1 MTSRFP
7 GQSDYNL
14 FVYGLA
20 FIGLGIVSCLLS
32 KDIKQRLA
40 WIWLALFGFA
50 YGVRIWLDLLAQV
63 WQETVWLGA
72 CRWGLL
78 AASFLFLAEFGR
90 LGLVRQ
96 RSPGPGRWLLGIL
109 ALFGCLGALS
119 GWKGLSAT
127 TRYLGLIGG
136 LSAGLALFREGHQ
149 NNPPGKTWLIGGGIS
164 LLLYSLTIGPVV
176 HPAAFLPAAVLNF
189 QMFTELSGLPARLPQ
204 SFLAMMITV
213 IILGYLQ
220 ATWPVDL
227 SKSRRCRLRYM
238 YGTVAALVIILVAG
252 WILTK
257 FLGNLALEQIRKDT
271 VGRSNLIIQRLSFE
285 LEQAEAAARAMSGSP
300 WLRPALVSKSP
311 QSLAKAN
318 SVLDRYQSHFGASPA
333 YILDRNGATVTSSNR
348 NSQQSFANHNFA
360 FRPYFQEAVMG
371 LPSRYFAV
379 GAITKKPGFFAAYPI
394 VAGGGRVVGVAAL
407 KTPLDKF
414 QQELRESDP
423 AFLLDPHGVIF
434 LSSRPSLDRQSLW
447 PVAISVADVQKSQ
460 FGVSD
465 FKPVFPH
472 VQADGAE
479 VRMANQTYLFF
490 RQYLNT
496 PATLGWSLVL
506 LAPDNMLV
514 FYRLVGVAATFTM
527 ILFTLLAAG
536 SNLYIREGAK
546 RTIASEAR
554 FRAMCDAAP
563 EAVFVFDTATRKILD
578 ANPIMS
584 QWLGYSLEELL
595 NLKIDQLLVSEPLD
609 KEDCWQCSAKLKP
622 ISCHRYRRKDG
633 SLIEVECTTAT
644 LFYDHQLMELVF
656 ARNITERKRA
666 EEALR
671 DSEEKYRRLMETA
684 NDAIFTA
691 DLKSGIIVDANRKA
705 AELLAR
711 PPEKLIG
718 LHYSQ
723 LFSHEDAERYRD
735 LFRQLD
741 LKGGF
746 IESDIQVMDS
756 AGRGI
761 PVEIST
767 SRVKVGGRHLVTGI
781 FRDISERQRAEEE
794 KASLTAQLI
803 QAQKI
808 EAIGTLAGGI
818 AHDFNNLLTGVLGNI
833 SLAMLDQEED
843 SPSRDRLTAAEKACL
858 QAQRLARQLLTFAKG
873 GAPIKE
879 LISLESLITE
889 TACLAAIGSRV
900 KCKFNFPDS
909 LWAAEVD
916 PGQISQVFQNLVIN
930 AIQAMP
936 AGGTIT
942 VQGENLEV
950 GQQNELPLSA
960 GRYVKIVVQDQGIGI
975 SPNYLPRVF
984 DPYFTTKPGGNGLG
998 LTTVYSI
1005 VRNHGGQIMV
1015 ESSLGRGT
1023 TFQVFL
1029 PAVTREV
1036 APRREENRQVSSNQL
1051 KILVMDD
1058 EEIVRDLLDKM
1069 LGHLGYR
1076 ATLAKD
1082 GAEALELFIA
1092 AREAGENFSAVI
1104 LDLTVPGGMGGKTA
1118 LEQFLRIDPQI
1129 KAIVSSGY
1137 SDDPTMAEFAQNG
1150 FSGVITKPYRIA
1162 ELSRVLNQVLAN
1174 HLVITAKELS

>member
-1 MTSRFP
+1 
-7 GQSDYNL
+7 
-14 FVYGLA
+14 
-20 FIGLGIVSCLLS
+20 
-32 KDIKQRLA
+32 
-40 WIWLALFGFA
+40 
-50 YGVRIWLDLLAQV
+50 
-63 WQETVWLGA
+63 
-72 CRWGLL
+72 
-78 AASFLFLAEFGR
+78 
-90 LGLVRQ
+90 
-96 RSPGPGRWLLGIL
+96 
-109 ALFGCLGALS
+109 
-119 GWKGLSAT
+119 
-127 TRYLGLIGG
+127 
-136 LSAGLALFREGHQ
+136 
-149 NNPPGKTWLIGGGIS
+149 
-164 LLLYSLTIGPVV
+164 
-176 HPAAFLPAAVLNF
+176 
-189 QMFTELSGLPARLPQ
+189 
-204 SFLAMMITV
+204 
-213 IILGYLQ
+213 
-220 ATWPVDL
+220 
-227 SKSRRCRLRYM
+227 
-238 YGTVAALVIILVAG
+238 
-252 WILTK
+252 
-257 FLGNLALEQIRKDT
+257 
-271 VGRSNLIIQRLSFE
+271 
-285 LEQAEAAARAMSGSP
+285 
-300 WLRPALVSKSP
+300 
-311 QSLAKAN
+311 
-318 SVLDRYQSHFGASPA
+318 
-333 YILDRNGATVTSSNR
+333 
-348 NSQQSFANHNFA
+348 
-360 FRPYFQEAVMG
+360 
-371 LPSRYFAV
+371 
-379 GAITKKPGFFAAYPI
+379 
-394 VAGGGRVVGVAAL
+394 
-407 KTPLDKF
+407 
-414 QQELRESDP
+414 
-423 AFLLDPHGVIF
+423 
-434 LSSRPSLDRQSLW
+434 
-447 PVAISVADVQKSQ
+447 
-460 FGVSD
+460 
-465 FKPVFPH
+465 
-472 VQADGAE
+472 
-479 VRMANQTYLFF
+479 
-490 RQYLNT
+490 
-496 PATLGWSLVL
+496 
-506 LAPDNMLV
+506 
-514 FYRLVGVAATFTM
+514 
-527 ILFTLLAAG
+527 
-536 SNLYIREGAK
+536 
-546 RTIASEAR
+546 
-554 FRAMCDAAP
+554 
-563 EAVFVFDTATRKILD
+563 
-578 ANPIMS
+578 
-584 QWLGYSLEELL
+584 
-595 NLKIDQLLVSEPLD
+595 
-609 KEDCWQCSAKLKP
+609 
-622 ISCHRYRRKDG
+622 
-633 SLIEVECTTAT
+633 
-644 LFYDHQLMELVF
+644 
-656 ARNITERKRA
+656 
-666 EEALR
+666 
-671 DSEEKYRRLMETA
+671 EEKYRRLMETA

-723 LFSHEDAERYRD
+723 LFSAEDAERYRN
-735 LFRQLD
+735 LFRRPGM
-741 LKGGF
+741 KGGF
-746 IESDIQVMDS
+746 IEGDIQVIDS

-808 EAIGTLAGGI
+808 EALGTLAGGI

-858 QAQRLARQLLTFAKG
+858 QAQGLARQLLTFAKG

-889 TACLAAIGSRV
+889 TACLAAIGSQV

-950 GQQNELPLSA
+950 AQQNELPLSA

-1005 VRNHGGQIMV
+1005 VRNHGGHIMV

-1029 PAVTREV
+1029 PAVTRE
-1036 APRREENRQVSSNQL
+1036 ATRRREENRQASSKQL

-1137 SDDPTMAEFAQNG
+1137 SDDPTMAEFAQTG

-1174 HLVITAKELS
+1174 HLVITANELS